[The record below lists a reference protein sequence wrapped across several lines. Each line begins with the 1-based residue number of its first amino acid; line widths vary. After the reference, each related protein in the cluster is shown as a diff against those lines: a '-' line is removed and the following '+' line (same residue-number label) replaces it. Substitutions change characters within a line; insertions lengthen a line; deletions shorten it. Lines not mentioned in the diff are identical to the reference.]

1 MEEVMASII
10 SIIVIIA
17 AVCLGI
23 AFYACVTAFFGALFM
38 FVFNIVVPAFGGP
51 TITFGVAWAAWVLLS
66 LIGGAISGARS

>member
-1 MEEVMASII
+1 MNGILGIVSII
-10 SIIVIIA
+10 L
-17 AVCLGI
+17 AVCLGLAI
-23 AFYACVTAFFGALFM
+23 YAGITALFGLLFM